1 MRCRYCFQAIP
12 DRSTR
17 CPECGSRLPKQKNE
31 LAAGVFGEETQKGN
45 GGVGPLSAQQAAA
58 LVGGILL
65 VLALLCGVVVAL
77 VSPGLLPQP
86 VIDRLSFLATP
97 TPLPTFQATRVSIA
111 PSPTPHNMNEHCS
124 RRGNFC
130 IGFPDEW
137 LVTDQGL
144 PPWQREVEALGE
156 RYEWAPSLFVTTTVP
171 TVPRIRAVPPALVDV
186 PQGRVARFTVGESD
200 WLEDGSFEEI
210 ERLARQEP
218 EALAPPE
225 DVIVPNTFA
234 VQRIERDTVDEL
246 ERTIVEFG
254 AGVRL
259 MGLQFPVRGRLYF
272 IAPGDR
278 LYVIS
283 YLADE
288 GTFASQQSIFDA
300 IVHSFEL
307 DQ

>member
-12 DRSTR
+12 DRSAR
-17 CPECGSRLPKQKNE
+17 CPECGSRLPKQKDA
-31 LAAGVFGEETQKGN
+31 LAAGVFAEEAQEGD
-45 GGVGPLSAQQAAA
+45 GGVGPLSVQQTVA
-58 LVGGILL
+58 LVGGAML
-65 VLALLCGVVVAL
+65 VLALLCGGLVAL

-97 TPLPTFQATRVSIA
+97 TPRPTFQATRSSIT
-111 PSPTPHNMNEHCS
+111 PSPTPHNMDEHCS

-144 PPWQREVEALGE
+144 PPWQREVEAFGE

-171 TVPRIRAVPPALVDV
+171 LAPRIRAASPGLVNV
-186 PQGRVARFTVGESD
+186 PQGRVARLTAGESD
-200 WLEDGSFEEI
+200 WLEDGSFEEV

-225 DVIVPNTFA
+225 DVIVPNTFT
-234 VQRIERDTVDEL
+234 VRRIERDPVGDL
-246 ERTIVEFG
+246 EGTIVEFG
-254 AGVRL
+254 ADVRL

-272 IAPGDR
+272 FAPGDR

-288 GTFASQQSIFDA
+288 GTFASQRSMFEA